1 MTCKRSRYYV
11 GFFFEKS
18 QRISHIVDG
27 AAGGKSD
34 IINRQDEQGEA
45 PDASEKEEK

>member
-1 MTCKRSRYYV
+1 MSAS
-11 GFFFEKS
+11 FFEKS